1 MKIWSRDFT
10 RTEKILLA
18 VLFILLFGYAY
29 YLLVDAPV
37 RKGIASAQAEAQ
49 AVEAEM
55 SAVSAKAR
63 YLEQLQQELNEVK
76 TRDSLSRME
85 SYNNSNAEVAFLHD
99 VLGSSTLDYTIEF
112 SDITRYKDQIRRN
125 FSVQFR
131 TRDYNGMR
139 AIIEKLCASRYRC
152 LVNEIRC
159 QMTNTEKES
168 YVTAN
173 VTATFFETMVGGKPD
188 AGLPED
194 LAEVE
199 AGTGK

>member
-18 VLFILLFGYAY
+18 VLFLLLFGYGY

-37 RKGIASAQAEAQ
+37 RKGIATAQAEAQ

-63 YLEQLQQELNEVK
+63 YLEQLQKELNEVK

-85 SYNNSNAEVAFLHD
+85 SYNNSNAEVALLHEI
-99 VLGSSTLDYTIEF
+99 LGSSTLDYTIEF

-139 AIIEKLCASRYRC
+139 TIIEKLCASRYRC

>member
-139 AIIEKLCASRYRC
+139 LIIENLCASRYRC

-159 QMTNTEKES
+159 QMTSTEKES

-194 LAEVE
+194 LAEVQ